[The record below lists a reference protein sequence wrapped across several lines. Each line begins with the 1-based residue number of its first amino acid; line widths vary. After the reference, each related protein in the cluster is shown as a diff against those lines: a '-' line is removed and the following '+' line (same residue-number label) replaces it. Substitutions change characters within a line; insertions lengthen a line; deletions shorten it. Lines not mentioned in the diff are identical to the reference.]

1 MKPHALDP
9 PHPQGRESPFVLE
22 ASEAALHSRAAS
34 VEALPAQRLPGNQR
48 VQRVGLDPHGRGLA
62 LPGGAAPLRCFALVV
77 CFGDRATVVPPVP
90 NRPLRLLDHPF
101 LARLQT
107 ALFVGTVLVPAL
119 ALLGAGLI
127 VVVIAVATAVAWP
140 LLIAPTVALF
150 LILWWLFGLVY
161 RRMRPRLGVPVAAAL
176 EVSPLD
182 GTRAGPMDRRR
193 AITRG
198 DDLLRGIEAEQIT
211 FSAAPWN
218 MATGMLL
225 RNRTAEVERWAT
237 AAGSTRAVPTAPDGR
252 PTEMD
257 YAQLIAYVKEVI
269 DAMENQWT
277 PRPAL
282 RRGAPRA

>member
-1 MKPHALDP
+1 
-9 PHPQGRESPFVLE
+9 
-22 ASEAALHSRAAS
+22 
-34 VEALPAQRLPGNQR
+34 
-48 VQRVGLDPHGRGLA
+48 
-62 LPGGAAPLRCFALVV
+62 
-77 CFGDRATVVPPVP
+77 
-90 NRPLRLLDHPF
+90 
-101 LARLQT
+101 
-107 ALFVGTVLVPAL
+107 LFVGTVLVPAL

-269 DAMENQWT
+269 DAMENQWA